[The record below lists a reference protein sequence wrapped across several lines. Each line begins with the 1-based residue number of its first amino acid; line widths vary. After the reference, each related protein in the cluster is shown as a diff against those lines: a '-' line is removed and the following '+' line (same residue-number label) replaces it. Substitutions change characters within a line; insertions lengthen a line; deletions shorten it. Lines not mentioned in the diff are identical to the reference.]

1 MNAKLEGLARLLK
14 TKVEK
19 VSDEAKYKSY
29 VGDDKILLNVTK
41 KGVKVSISEKAK
53 RPKRR
58 VSPLTEEEKKNIR
71 EVKKALKGSLDL
83 MNLVI
88 LLIRVK
94 EEANKLN
101 FKALPQ
107 DKKDIVQK
115 AVFGIRDAGLF
126 QKVLEDKR

>member
-1 MNAKLEGLARLLK
+1 MSEKLEGLARLLK

-29 VGDDKILLNVTK
+29 IGDDKVFLNVTK
-41 KGVKVSISEKAK
+41 KGIKAVVSLKSK
-53 RPKRR
+53 RPKRK
-58 VSPLTEEEKKNIR
+58 VSPLTEEEKKQIR
-71 EVKKALKGSLDL
+71 EVKKALKDNLNL

-94 EEANKLN
+94 EEASKVN
-101 FKALPQ
+101 FKSLPQ

-115 AVFGIRDAGLF
+115 AVIGVRDAGFF
-126 QKVLEDKR
+126 QKVLEDRR